1 MRKYGNLE
9 RDRSLPLLTREQAV
23 YRSDPPAAPRTL
35 LDVLERFVTGTP
47 EALALDDGTVTLTY
61 RRLDEEVGRISRVLR
76 AAGVGRGDRVGVRMT
91 SGSAHLYLAILGI
104 LAAGAAYVPVD
115 ADDPD
120 ERAELVWSE
129 SGVCAV
135 MSDGYVLQTRPGIVP
150 GCRGGRPGP
159 DDDAW
164 IIFTSGSTGKPKGV
178 AISHRSAAAFVDAEA
193 RLFLSQAPIGPGDRV
208 LAGLSVAFDASC
220 EEMWLAWGHG
230 SCLVPAPRALVRT
243 GADLGPWLQE
253 RRISIVSTVPTLA
266 ALWSRDMLAEVR
278 LLIVG
283 GEACPPEV
291 VRRFA
296 CHGREVW
303 NTYGPTE
310 ATVVSC
316 ATRLLDGEPVR
327 IGLPLDGWEL
337 AVVDPGGDPVAWG
350 ETGELV
356 IAGVGLGRYLDPVKD
371 AERYTALPSLN
382 WDRAYRSGDLV
393 RADPR
398 GLEFVGRADD
408 QVKIGGRRVELGEV
422 EAALLDL
429 PSVAAAA
436 ATVRRTAGGLD
447 VLVGYLVPSD
457 GSPATFDRADAT
469 RRLRERLPAPL
480 VPRLAVMAE
489 FPTRGSGKADRDA
502 LPWPLPAEPAPHTA
516 APNAAGGSL
525 TGGSAAAGPGPA
537 AAASAEADPIGGTDL
552 ADPVSTWML
561 GVWSDMLGADVK
573 TEDDFFDLGGTSLA
587 AARLVSALR
596 ERFPE
601 ISVSDLYRNPTPAAL
616 RTRMVTVEPDPG
628 TPPRHEPDRRD
639 TRDEK
644 TAQGTPWWT
653 GWVQTALQPLL
664 LCVAGLRWVLS
675 LGLTGNVL
683 AAVGFTSWLPTVSWW
698 LLTPAWLVMF
708 TSPTRVLLAAGGAR
722 LLRGR
727 IRPGDYRRGGV
738 AHLRLWTTERWVA
751 AIGLAGVPGTPLA
764 AWYARLLGCTV
775 GKDVDLHTLPPTTGL
790 AHFGDGASVDPE
802 ADIAGWW
809 IDGDR
814 LRVDAVRIGAG
825 ASLGG
830 RVTLGPGAQ
839 IGDGAEVLTGSTVTE
854 GTKIPSGECWGG
866 SPAQPQ
872 ASEDAWPHPRATRSR
887 AWALAYTLTPAVRGL
902 LMAVAAAPSLLMLV
916 AVSGEDG
923 MSWSARLLWLPPL
936 VLLGMFCQAL
946 FILAGVRFAG
956 RGLKPGTHST
966 HSRAGWSAWL
976 THDLMAMART
986 TLFPLYAGLFT
997 PVWLRLLGA
1006 RVGKNV
1012 EASTVLALP
1021 RLLQIDDRAFLAD
1034 DVLAAPYELRGGW
1047 VRLGHSRIG
1056 DSAFVGNSGVVGPDR
1071 SVADG
1076 ALIGVLSDTPAMVP
1090 DGSSWLGRPPM
1101 RLRRVAEQ
1109 HDPARTFAPPRSL
1122 RIARTAVELCRVV
1135 PLMLSSLLQLTLT
1148 YALLYLWDTVGVWY
1162 AVAAAGLLMCA
1173 AGVVAGLVTT
1183 AAKWAL
1189 MGRFT
1194 AERHPLWSA
1203 FVWRNELWDV
1213 FVEML
1218 AVPWLVNPA
1227 IGTPVLN
1234 WWLRSMGAKI
1244 GRGVWCETHW
1254 FPEPDLISVGD
1265 GAVVNRGCVLQT
1277 HLFHDRVMRLEPV
1290 SLERRSVLGP
1300 HSIVLPGSA
1309 LGEAAR
1315 VDAGSLVMAAE
1326 RVPAA
1331 GHWQGTP
1338 ITRAG

>member
-1 MRKYGNLE
+1 MAVSEYEQLQRGG
-9 RDRSLPLLTREQAV
+9 SLPLLTRERAV
-23 YRSDPPAAPRTL
+23 YRSNYPAAPHTL
-35 LDVLERFVTGTP
+35 LDVLERSVTGTP

-61 RRLDEEVGRISRVLR
+61 RLLDEEVGRISRVLR

-91 SGSAHLYLAILGI
+91 SGTAHLYLAILGI

-115 ADDPD
+115 VDDPE

-135 MSDGYVLQTRPGIVP
+135 MGDGYILNSRPGIVP
-150 GCRGGRPGP
+150 ACRGGRPWP

-193 RLFLSQAPIGPGDRV
+193 GLFLSQAPIGPGDRV

-230 SCLVPAPRALVRT
+230 ACLVPAPRALVRT

-316 ATRLLDGEPVR
+316 ATQLIDGEPVR

-337 AVVDPGGDPVAWG
+337 AVVDPDGYPVAWG

-371 AERYTALPSLN
+371 AERYTALPSLR

-398 GLEFVGRADD
+398 GLEFVGRADN
-408 QVKIGGRRVELGEV
+408 QVKLGGRRVELGEI

-429 PSVAAAA
+429 PAVAAAA
-436 ATVRRTAGGLD
+436 AMVRRTGGGLD

-457 GSPATFDRADAT
+457 GNPATFDRADAT

-480 VPRLAVMAE
+480 VPRLSVLTD
-489 FPTRGSGKADRDA
+489 FPTRGSGKVDRNA
-502 LPWPLPAEPAPHTA
+502 LPWPLPAESASHA
-516 APNAAGGSL
+516 VGADAAGGSL
-525 TGGSAAAGPGPA
+525 TGGPA
-537 AAASAEADPIGGTDL
+537 ARPVGGTDL
-552 ADPVSTWML
+552 ADPVTTWML
-561 GVWSDMLGADVK
+561 GVWSDMLGAVVK

-616 RTRMVTVEPDPG
+616 RTRMATVEPGPG
-628 TPPRHEPDRRD
+628 KPLLHEPEMRETKRRD
-639 TRDEK
+639 TRHGK
-644 TAQGTPWWT
+644 HKKPGRGTPRWT
-653 GWVQTALQPLL
+653 GWVQAALQPLL
-664 LCVAGLRWVLS
+664 LCVAGMRWVLS

-683 AAVGFTSWLPTVSWW
+683 AAGGFTFWLPAVSWW
-698 LLTPAWLVMF
+698 LLAPAWLVMF

-727 IRPGDYRRGGV
+727 MRPGDYRRGGV
-738 AHLRLWTTERWVA
+738 AHLRLWTAERWVA

-764 AWYARLLGCTV
+764 SWYARLLGCTV

-790 AHFGDGASVDPE
+790 AYIGDGAAVDPE

-809 IDGDR
+809 IDVDR
-814 LRVDAVRIGAG
+814 LRVGTVRIGAG

-830 RVTLGPGAQ
+830 RVTVQPGAE

-866 SPAQPQ
+866 SPAEPQ
-872 ASEDAWPHPRATRSR
+872 TSEDAWPRPRAARSR

-902 LMAVAAAPSLLMLV
+902 LMAVAVAPALLMLV
-916 AVSGEDG
+916 AVSGADG
-923 MSWSARLLWLPPL
+923 MSWSSRLLWLPPL
-936 VLLGMFCQAL
+936 VLLGTFCQAL
-946 FILAGVRFAG
+946 FILAGVRFSG
-956 RGLKPGTHST
+956 RGLKPGMHPM

-986 TLFPLYAGLFT
+986 TLFPFYAGLFT

-1021 RLLQIDDRAFLAD
+1021 RLLHIADRAFLAD

-1076 ALIGVLSDTPAMVP
+1076 ALIGVLSDTPALVP
-1090 DGSSWLGRPPM
+1090 EGSSWLGRPAM
-1101 RLRRVAEQ
+1101 ELRRVAEQ
-1109 HDPARTFAPPRSL
+1109 HDTARTFAPPRSL
-1122 RIARTAVELCRVV
+1122 RAARTAVELCRVIPMMV
-1135 PLMLSSLLQLTLT
+1135 SSLLQLTLT
-1148 YALLYLWDTVGVWY
+1148 YALLYLWDVVGVWY
-1162 AVAAAGLLMCA
+1162 AVAATGLLMCV
-1173 AGVVAGLVTT
+1173 AGVAAGLVTT
-1183 AAKWAL
+1183 AAKWVL

-1218 AVPWLVNPA
+1218 AVPWLVGPA
-1227 IGTPVLN
+1227 TGTPVLN
-1234 WWLRSMGAKI
+1234 WWLSSMGAKI

-1277 HLFHDRVMRLEPV
+1277 HLFHDRIMRLEPV
-1290 SLERRSVLGP
+1290 ELKRRSVLGP
-1300 HSIVLPGSA
+1300 HSIVLPGSE

-1315 VDAGSLVMAAE
+1315 IGAGSLVMAAE
-1326 RVPAA
+1326 RIPPA
-1331 GHWQGTP
+1331 GRWQGIP
-1338 ITRAG
+1338 ITRAS

>member
-1 MRKYGNLE
+1 M
-9 RDRSLPLLTREQAV
+9 
-23 YRSDPPAAPRTL
+23 
-35 LDVLERFVTGTP
+35 LDVLARSVTGAP
-47 EALALDDGTVTLTY
+47 EALAVDDGTVALTY
-61 RRLDEEVGRISRVLR
+61 RRLDEEVGRITRVLR

-115 ADDPD
+115 VDDPE

-135 MSDGYVLQTRPGIVP
+135 MGDGYVLENRPGIVP
-150 GCRGGRPGP
+150 RGQDGRPGP

-230 SCLVPAPRALVRT
+230 ACLVPAPRALVRT
-243 GADLGPWLQE
+243 GADLGPWLRE
-253 RRISIVSTVPTLA
+253 RRISVVSTVPTLA
-266 ALWSRDMLAEVR
+266 ALWSRDMLAAVR

-316 ATRLLDGEPVR
+316 ATQLLDGEPVR

-337 AVVDPGGDPVAWG
+337 AVVDSDGEPVAWG

-408 QVKIGGRRVELGEV
+408 QVKIGGRRVELGEI

-447 VLVGYLVPSD
+447 VLVGYLVPAD
-457 GSPATFDRADAT
+457 GSPAMFDRADAT

-480 VPRLAVMAE
+480 VPRLAVLAD
-489 FPTRGSGKADRDA
+489 FPTRGSGKADRNA
-502 LPWPLPAEPAPHTA
+502 LPWPLPAEPAPHTTPA
-516 APNAAGGSL
+516 DPSD
-525 TGGSAAAGPGPA
+525 GPA
-537 AAASAEADPIGGTDL
+537 ATDPRPAATDPGPTVAGCRPPAAVASAQAAPAGGTDL
-552 ADPVSTWML
+552 VDPVTTWML
-561 GVWSDMLGADVK
+561 GVWSDLLGTDVRAG
-573 TEDDFFDLGGTSLA
+573 DDFFDLGGTSLA

-601 ISVSDLYRNPTPAAL
+601 ISVSDLYLHTTPAAL
-616 RTRMVTVEPDPG
+616 RTRMVTVEPAAG
-628 TPPRHEPDRRD
+628 TPQHEADS
-639 TRDEK
+639 TQDEK
-644 TAQGTPWWT
+644 TAQGTPRWT

-664 LCVAGLRWVLS
+664 LCVPGLRWVLS

-683 AAVGFTSWLPTVSWW
+683 ATVGFTSWLPTVSWW
-698 LLTPAWLVMF
+698 LLAPAWLVMF

-727 IRPGDYRRGGV
+727 SRPGEHRRGGA
-738 AHLRLWTTERWVA
+738 AHLRLWTAERWVA
-751 AIGLAGVPGTPLA
+751 AIGLVGVAGTPLA

-775 GKDVDLHTLPPTTGL
+775 GKDVDLHTLPPVTGL
-790 AHFGDGASVDPE
+790 ADLGDGATVDPE

-814 LRVDAVRIGAG
+814 LRVGTVRIGAG
-825 ASLGG
+825 ASIGG
-830 RVTLGPGAQ
+830 RVTLQPGAE
-839 IGDGAEVLTGSTVTE
+839 IGDGAEVLTGSTVTD

-866 SPAQPQ
+866 SPARPA
-872 ASEDAWPHPRATRSR
+872 ASEAAWPRPRAARSR
-887 AWALAYTLTPAVRGL
+887 VWALAYTLTAAVRGVL
-902 LMAVAAAPSLLMLV
+902 TAVAAAPALLMLV

-923 MSWSARLLWLPPL
+923 MAWSSRLLWLPPL
-936 VLLGMFCQAL
+936 VLLGTTCQAL

-956 RGLKPGTHST
+956 RGLTPGLHPA

-976 THDLMAMART
+976 THDLMVMART

-1006 RVGKNV
+1006 HVGRNV
-1012 EASTVLALP
+1012 EASTVVALP
-1021 RLLQIDDRAFLAD
+1021 RLLRVDDRAFLAD
-1034 DVLAAPYELRGGW
+1034 DVLAAPYELRDGW
-1047 VRLGHSRIG
+1047 VRLGTAGIG

-1076 ALIGVLSDTPAMVP
+1076 ALIGVLSDTPAEVP
-1090 DGSSWLGRPPM
+1090 AGSSWLGRPAM

-1109 HDPARTFAPPRSL
+1109 HDPARTFAPSSSL
-1122 RIARTAVELCRVV
+1122 RAARTAVELGRAV
-1135 PLMLSSLLQLTLT
+1135 PMMLSSLLQLALT
-1148 YALLYLWDTVGVWY
+1148 YVLLGLWDTLGAWC
-1162 AVAAAGLLMCA
+1162 AVAAAGLLMCG

-1183 AAKWAL
+1183 AAKWVL
-1189 MGRFT
+1189 MGCFT
-1194 AERHPLWSA
+1194 AGRHPLWSG

-1218 AVPWLVNPA
+1218 AVPWLVGPA
-1227 IGTPVLN
+1227 TGTPVLN
-1234 WWLRSMGAKI
+1234 WWLRSMGARI
-1244 GRGVWCETHW
+1244 GRGVWCETYW

-1290 SLERRSVLGP
+1290 ALASRSVLGP

-1315 VDAGSLVMAAE
+1315 VGAGSLVMAAE

-1338 ITRAG
+1338 ITRAD

>member
-1 MRKYGNLE
+1 M
-9 RDRSLPLLTREQAV
+9 
-23 YRSDPPAAPRTL
+23 YRSAPAAVPHTL
-35 LDVLERFVTGTP
+35 LDLLERSVAETP
-47 EALALDDGTVTLTY
+47 DDLALDDGTVTLSY
-61 RRLDEEVGRISRVLR
+61 RRLAEEVERIRRVLR
-76 AAGVGRGDRVGVRMT
+76 AEGIGRGDRVGVRMA
-91 SGSAHLYLAILGI
+91 SGSVPVYLAILGV

-120 ERAELVWSE
+120 ERAELVWRE

-135 MSDGYVLQTRPGIVP
+135 LSDGYVLRPRPAIVP
-150 GCRGGRPGP
+150 RGRDGGPGP

-178 AISHRSAAAFVDAEA
+178 AISHRSAAAFVEAEA
-193 RLFLSQAPIGPGDRV
+193 RLFLRRAPIGPGDRV

-220 EEMWLAWGHG
+220 EEMWLAWSRGA
-230 SCLVPAPRALVRT
+230 CLVPAPRALVRT

-253 RRISIVSTVPTLA
+253 RKISIVSTVPTLA
-266 ALWSRDMLAEVR
+266 ALWSREMLAAVR

-316 ATRLLDGEPVR
+316 ATRLADGEPVR

-337 AVVDPGGDPVAWG
+337 AVVDPGGEPVAWG

-371 AERYTALPSLN
+371 AERFTALPSLH

-393 RADPR
+393 RADPQ
-398 GLEFVGRADD
+398 GLAFVGRADD
-408 QVKIGGRRVELGEV
+408 QVKIGGRRIELGEV

-447 VLVGYLVPSD
+447 VLVGYVVPSD
-457 GSPATFDRADAT
+457 GDPAAFDRADAT

-480 VPRLAVMAE
+480 VPRLAVLAE

-502 LPWPLPAEPAPHTA
+502 LPWPLPAEPTPHRAATA
-516 APNAAGGSL
+516 SAYDAHAGGRAAGGL
-525 TGGSAAAGPGPA
+525 AGG
-537 AAASAEADPIGGTDL
+537 ADRI
-552 ADPVSTWML
+552 DPVITWLL
-561 GVWSDMLGADVK
+561 GVWSDMLGAAV
-573 TEDDFFDLGGTSLA
+573 TREDDFFDLGGTSLA

-601 ISVSDLYRNPTPAAL
+601 VSVSDLYHHPTPAAL
-616 RTRMVTVEPDPG
+616 YAHMVSSAGAPASG
-628 TPPRHEPDRRD
+628 TPPRLQGARD
-639 TRDEK
+639 GRD
-644 TAQGTPWWT
+644 AQGGEAARGTPRWT
-653 GWVQTALQPLL
+653 GWAQTALQPLL
-664 LCVAGLRWVLS
+664 LCVTGLRWVLC

-683 AAVGFTSWLPTVSWW
+683 AAVGRTSWLPTVSWW
-698 LLTPAWLVMF
+698 LLAPAWLVLL
-708 TSPTRVLLAAGGAR
+708 TSPGRVLLAAGGAR

-727 IRPGDYRRGGV
+727 IGPGEHRRGGL
-738 AHLRLWTTERWVA
+738 AHLRLWTAERWVA
-751 AIGLAGVPGTPLA
+751 AVGLAGVSGTPLA

-775 GKDVDLHTLPPTTGL
+775 GKGVDLHALPPTTGL
-790 AHFGDGASVDPE
+790 AHIGDGASVEPE

-814 LRVDAVRIGAG
+814 LRVGAVRIGAG
-825 ASLGG
+825 ASVGG
-830 RVTLGPGAQ
+830 RVTLQPGAE
-839 IGDGAEVLTGSTVTE
+839 IGDGAEVRTGSTVSE
-854 GTKIPSGECWGG
+854 GTRIPTGACWGG
-866 SPAQPQ
+866 SPARPQ
-872 ASEDAWPHPRATRSR
+872 ASEAHWPPERAARSR
-887 AWALAYTLTPAVRGL
+887 AWTLAYTLTPAVRGL
-902 LMAVAAAPSLLMLV
+902 LTAVATAPALLTLV
-916 AVSGEDG
+916 AVSGAAG
-923 MSWSARLLWLPPL
+923 PSWSDRLLWLLPL
-936 VLLGMFCQAL
+936 VLLGTCCEAL
-946 FILAGVRFAG
+946 LILAVIRCAG
-956 RGLKPGTHST
+956 RALKPGTHPL

-976 THDLMAMART
+976 TRDLMAMART
-986 TLFPLYAGLFT
+986 ALFPLYAGLFT

-1006 RVGKNV
+1006 RVGKDV
-1012 EASTVLALP
+1012 ESSTVVALP
-1021 RLLQIDDRAFLAD
+1021 RLLRIDDRAFLAD
-1034 DVLAAPYELRGGW
+1034 DVLAAPYETRGGW
-1047 VRLGHSRIG
+1047 VRLGNSRIG
-1056 DSAFVGNSGVVGPDR
+1056 EGAFVGNSAVVGPDR

-1076 ALIGVLSDTPAMVP
+1076 ALIGVLSDTPVTVP
-1090 DGSSWLGRPPM
+1090 EGSSWLGRPAM
-1101 RLRRVAEQ
+1101 RLRRVAER
-1109 HDPARTFAPPRSL
+1109 HDPARTFAPPPVL
-1122 RIARTAVELCRVV
+1122 RAARGAVELCRVV
-1135 PLMLSSLLQLTLT
+1135 PLLISSGLQLALT
-1148 YALLYLWDTVGVWY
+1148 YALLYLWHFYGAGC
-1162 AVAAAGLLMCA
+1162 AVAAAGLLMCGA
-1173 AGVVAGLVTT
+1173 AAVAGLLTT

-1218 AVPWLVNPA
+1218 AVPWLVTPA
-1227 IGTPVLN
+1227 TGTPVLN
-1234 WWLRSMGAKI
+1234 WWLRSMGARI

-1265 GAVVNRGCVLQT
+1265 GAAVNRGCVLQT

-1290 SLERRSVLGP
+1290 DVRSRSVLGP
-1300 HSIVLPGSA
+1300 HSILLPGSA
-1309 LGEAAR
+1309 LQEAAR
-1315 VDAGSLVMAAE
+1315 VGAGSLVMAAE

-1331 GHWQGTP
+1331 GRWEGTP
-1338 ITRAG
+1338 ITRAD

>member
-1 MRKYGNLE
+1 M
-9 RDRSLPLLTREQAV
+9 PLLTRERAV
-23 YRSDPPAAPRTL
+23 YRSALPAAPRTL
-35 LDVLERFVTGTP
+35 LDVLERSVSETP
-47 EALALDDGTVTLTY
+47 DALALDDGTVTLTY
-61 RRLDEEVGRISRVLR
+61 RGLAEDVDRVRRVLR
-76 AAGVGRGDRVGVRMT
+76 AAGVGQGDRVGVRMT
-91 SGSAHLYLAILGI
+91 SGSAHLYLAILGV

-135 MSDGYVLQTRPGIVP
+135 LGDGYVLRTRPGVVP
-150 GCRGGRPGP
+150 LGRDGRPGP

-193 RLFLSQAPIGPGDRV
+193 RLFLRQAPIGPGDRV

-230 SCLVPAPRALVRT
+230 ACLVPAPRALVRT
-243 GADLGPWLQE
+243 GADLGPWLKE
-253 RRISIVSTVPTLA
+253 RRISVVSTVPTLA
-266 ALWSRDMLAEVR
+266 ALWSRDMLAAVR

-316 ATRLLDGEPVR
+316 ATQLVDGEPVR

-337 AVVDPGGDPVAWG
+337 AVVDSDGAPVAWG
-350 ETGELV
+350 ESGELV

-371 AERYTALPSLN
+371 AERYTALPSLD

-429 PSVAAAA
+429 PAVAAAA
-436 ATVRRTAGGLD
+436 AMVRRTAGGLD

-457 GSPATFDRADAT
+457 GDPAAFDRSGAI
-469 RRLRERLPAPL
+469 RRLRERLPAAL
-480 VPRLAVMAE
+480 VPRLAVLAE
-489 FPTRGSGKADRDA
+489 FPTRASGKADRDA
-502 LPWPLPAEPAPHTA
+502 LPWPLPAEPAPRRA
-516 APNAAGGSL
+516 A
-525 TGGSAAAGPGPA
+525 TGPQDGPPADGPA
-537 AAASAEADPIGGTDL
+537 ADAARARTPARGTDPADPETRWL
-552 ADPVSTWML
+552 L
-561 GVWSDMLGADVK
+561 GVWSEMLGADV
-573 TEDDFFDLGGTSLA
+573 TADDDFFDLGGTSLA

-601 ISVSDLYRNPTPAAL
+601 VSVADLYRNPTPAAL
-616 RTRMVTVEPDPG
+616 RTRLGAAPGEPAPG
-628 TPPRHEPDRRD
+628 TPPRVRPDHDDPDIRRD
-639 TRDEK
+639 DRPVP
-644 TAQGTPWWT
+644 GTPRWT

-664 LCVAGLRWVLS
+664 LGVTGLRWVLS

-683 AAVGFTSWLPTVSWW
+683 AAAGFTSWLPTVSWW
-698 LLTPAWLVMF
+698 LLGPAWLVMF
-708 TSPTRVLLAAGGAR
+708 TSPTRALLAAGGAR

-727 IRPGDYRRGGV
+727 IRPGGYRRGGLT
-738 AHLRLWTTERWVA
+738 HLRLWTAERWVA
-751 AIGLAGVPGTPLA
+751 AVGLAAVPGTPLA

-775 GKDVDLHTLPPTTGL
+775 GKDVDLHALPPVTGL
-790 AHFGDGASVDPE
+790 ATLGDGASVEPE
-802 ADIAGWW
+802 ADLAGWW

-814 LRVDAVRIGAG
+814 LRVGTVEIGAG
-825 ASLGG
+825 ASVGA
-830 RVTLGPGAQ
+830 RVRLQPGAR
-839 IGDGAEVLTGSTVTE
+839 IGAGAEVLTGSTVTE
-854 GTKIPSGECWGG
+854 GTSVPSGACWGG
-866 SPAQPQ
+866 SPAEPQP
-872 ASEDAWPHPRATRSR
+872 AEAAWPRTRAPRSR

-902 LMAVAAAPSLLMLV
+902 LTAVATAPALLTLV
-916 AVSGEDG
+916 AVSGADG
-923 MSWSARLLWLPPL
+923 LSWSDRLLWLVPL
-936 VLLGMFCQAL
+936 VLLGTVCEAL
-946 FILAGVRFAG
+946 LILAGVRFAG
-956 RGLKPGTHST
+956 RGLKPGTHPL

-1006 RVGKNV
+1006 RVGRNV

-1021 RLLQIDDRAFLAD
+1021 RLLHIDDRAFLAD
-1034 DVLAAPYELRGGW
+1034 DVLAAPYEARGGW

-1056 DSAFVGNSGVVGPDR
+1056 DGAFVGNSAVVGPDR
-1071 SVADG
+1071 SVGDG
-1076 ALIGVLSDTPAMVP
+1076 ALIGVLSDTPAAVP

-1101 RLRRVAEQ
+1101 RLRRVVEQ
-1109 HDPARTFAPPRSL
+1109 HDQARTFAPPRSL
-1122 RIARTAVELCRVV
+1122 RTARTAVELCRVV
-1135 PLMLSSLLQLTLT
+1135 PLLLGALLQLTLT
-1148 YALLYLWDTVGVWY
+1148 YALLYLWDVYGAWG

-1218 AVPWLVNPA
+1218 AVPWLVTPA
-1227 IGTPVLN
+1227 TGTPVLN
-1234 WWLRSMGAKI
+1234 WWLRSLGARI

-1254 FPEPDLISVGD
+1254 FPEPDLISVGG

-1290 SLERRSVLGP
+1290 GLGSRSVLGP

-1309 LGEAAR
+1309 LGDAAR
-1315 VDAGSLVMAAE
+1315 VGAGSLVMAAE

-1331 GHWQGTP
+1331 GHWQGIPIIP
-1338 ITRAG
+1338 ITRAD